1 MLDIGKHHTL
11 IIDRDTEVG
20 LFLVET
26 ESGEEVLLPNKYV
39 PETFEIGD
47 EIEVFVYLDFAER
60 KIATTLQPKI
70 LLDHFACLEVADVAR
85 VGAFLDWG
93 LEKQLFVPFKEQ
105 RQRMEIGESYVV
117 LMRLDRKTD
126 RLFATTKFE
135 KFLQNHTL
143 TIKEGDEV
151 DLLIYRETDLG
162 FLAIIN
168 QQHLGLIYDDE
179 YFNEIDPGDEMK
191 GYIKKVRP
199 DDKIDLSLQ
208 PIGYENFIDENTKYI
223 YNTLLHNDGFI
234 PFNDKSSPEAI
245 YEQFQMSKKAFKK
258 SIGALYKERKII
270 IKTEGIE
277 LVT

>member
-1 MLDIGKHHTL
+1 VLDIGKHHTL

-20 LFLVET
+20 LFLVEKD
-26 ESGEEVLLPNKYV
+26 SGEEVLLPNKYV
-39 PETFEIGD
+39 PESFKIGG

-70 LLDHFACLEVADVAR
+70 LLDDFAYLEVADVTR

-105 RQRMEIGESYVV
+105 RHRMEIGASYVV
-117 LMRLDRKTD
+117 LMRLDRKTN
-126 RLFATTKFE
+126 RLFATNKFE

-143 TIKEGDEV
+143 TVKEGDEV

-168 QQHLGLIYDDE
+168 QQHLGLIYDNE

-191 GYIKKVRP
+191 GYIKKIRS

-208 PIGYENFIDENTKYI
+208 PIGYENFIDENTTYI
-223 YNTLLHNDGFI
+223 YNTLMHNNGFI
-234 PFNDKSSPEAI
+234 PFNDKSSPESI

-258 SIGALYKERKII
+258 SIGALYKDRKIV
-270 IKTEGIE
+270 IKPEGIE
-277 LVT
+277 LVK